1 MEAQCSSF
9 CYHGRRRHLGD
20 IATLA
25 TCQQSFKGLRESLLR
40 LQLAP
45 HALNQPDI
53 AGALQAMTGLHALS
67 TAFEAVAVD
76 EPVGGPVHDL
86 APVAERA

>member
-1 MEAQCSSF
+1 
-9 CYHGRRRHLGD
+9 
-20 IATLA
+20 LA